1 MAAQNVIV
9 WEFEGDLPGLFAPF
23 DCKVSNW
30 IEKKYEKNPSEQNVN
45 LGNVDHLL
53 GHYEIDFVQM
63 VQKNLEVQRRTR
75 KVRRQHYS
83 TMTVIGSGVIWQW
96 MTEQGWVVYD
106 KESIEAIE
114 RCFNQNKEECDLQ
127 TLQHGLPNV
136 VLVNKDYQR
145 NKTSGFVR
153 PVRRTTANYKQDAT
167 IGMNSVRKRIGPS
180 IPTQMPNLLMPN
192 ARPKPAQIS
201 MLNKAAA
208 RMAPAASA
216 STYGHAIPSSN
227 AAAAA
232 PTYWLTATHS
242 NASTAA
248 AVNNSGVVKVRKKT
262 KKQLPSN
269 HVLHQFCVIAS
280 NVTDGKS
287 GSNDEKDCAIC
298 LGSLFEEQAST
309 LPEAVLE
316 LKICKHQFHE
326 SCLDAMYKQS
336 HNQNKC
342 LRCPICKQIHGT
354 LMGDQPRGRMTY
366 RIDPTQSVDGYP
378 GEGVIVITY
387 EIYPG
392 VQGPE
397 HPNPGRGYIL
407 NGFPRVA
414 YLPANTKGRMC
425 LQLLEVAFN
434 RRLTFTVG
442 TSSTSGAD
450 NCVTWTTIH
459 HKTTTHG
466 NSNGHGF
473 PDPGYLDN
481 LMEELKNLGVT
492 KDDLKF

>member
-1 MAAQNVIV
+1 MATENVIV

-23 DCKVSNW
+23 GYKISNW
-30 IEKKYEKNPSEQNVN
+30 IEGNYEKNPSEQNVN
-45 LGNVDHLL
+45 LGKVDHLL

-63 VQKNLEVQRRTR
+63 VQKNLKVNRRTR
-75 KVRRQHYS
+75 KVRRQLYS
-83 TMTVIGSGVIWQW
+83 TMTVIGSGVIWEW

-106 KESIEAIE
+106 KESMEAIE

-136 VLVNKDYQR
+136 VLINKDYQR
-145 NKTSGFVR
+145 NKQSGFVR
-153 PVRRTTANYKQDAT
+153 PIRRETANYKRDAT
-167 IGMNSVRKRIGPS
+167 IGMNSARKKIGPS
-180 IPTQMPNLLMPN
+180 MPTPRPLMPN
-192 ARPKPAQIS
+192 SRPKPAHGS
-201 MLNKAAA
+201 MLKKATRLRIGSGTSASA
-208 RMAPAASA
+208 YRNATAPAYGHTPPLSDA
-216 STYGHAIPSSN
+216 STAS
-227 AAAAA
+227 AAAA
-232 PTYWLTATHS
+232 PAYAMI
-242 NASTAA
+242 
-248 AVNNSGVVKVRKKT
+248 KEKKN
-262 KKQLPSN
+262 QLPTSHN
-269 HVLHQFCVIAS
+269 LHQFCVIAS
-280 NVTDGKS
+280 IVPDGKS
-287 GSNDEKDCAIC
+287 DSNDEKDCAIC
-298 LGSLFEEQAST
+298 LGSLFEEQASAV
-309 LPEAVLE
+309 PEAVLE

-336 HNQNKC
+336 HNQKKC

-354 LMGDQPRGRMTY
+354 LMGDQPQGRMTY

-392 VQGPE
+392 VQGPD
-397 HPNPGRGYIL
+397 HPNPGRRYIL

-481 LMEELKNLGVT
+481 LLEELKNLGVT